1 MTMWLKQSTAA
12 TIKFGPF
19 VDSTDGASAE
29 TGLTIAQANIRLSK
43 NGGDA
48 AQTHNAAG
56 AAHDENGYYNVPLD
70 TTDTGTLGTL
80 SVFTSMSGALPVWQN
95 FMVVPAN
102 VWDSLF
108 ASDRLAVDVEEIGA
122 GIITAAAIATGAI
135 DADALAADAV
145 DEILD
150 EVVEGTLMLR
160 QVMRL
165 MLSVFCGKASGG
177 GTTTIAYRDLADG
190 KPRVTLTVDSVGDRS
205 ASVVDGT

>member
-1 MTMWLKQSTAA
+1 MTMWLKQSTAV

-19 VDSTDGASAE
+19 VDSANGVSAE

-43 NGGDA
+43 NGGDI

-56 AAHDENGYYNVPLD
+56 ATHDENGYYDVPLD
-70 TTDTGTLGTL
+70 TTDTNTLGTL
-80 SVFTSMSGALPVWQN
+80 SVSSSMSGALPVWQN
-95 FMVVPAN
+95 FMVVPTN

-122 GIITAAAIATGAI
+122 GIITATAIATGAI
-135 DADALAADAV
+135 DAEALAADAV

-150 EVVEGTLMLR
+150 EVVEGTVTLRQMLR
-160 QVMRL
+160 LFMA
-165 MLSVFCGKASGG
+165 VFCGKASGG
-177 GTTTIAYRDLADG
+177 GTTTIVYRDVADA